1 MSLFSVDRENGT
13 ASAEGGSG
21 PPEQINIIGRGTRIE
36 GTIETEDNIRIGGS
50 LDGDVKSGGKIMIA
64 EGGRV
69 EGEVRAEAADVAGEV
84 DGEIAVGGLL
94 VLRSSAVI
102 WGAVPSWKLVIED
115 GAVFTG
121 HCTMSSGG
129 TAGGGEG
136 RRREEVG
143 RAEEGGDERTG
154 RTESREESTSTAR

>member
-13 ASAEGGSG
+13 TTAEGGSG

-36 GTIETEDNIRIGGS
+36 GTIDTEHNIRIGGS

-84 DGEIAVGGLL
+84 DGEIAVDGLL

-102 WGAVPSWKLVIED
+102 RGDLTTEKLVIED

-129 TAGGGEG
+129 AAAGVESRGKEEAG
-136 RRREEVG
+136 RS
-143 RAEEGGDERTG
+143 EGGTGERSG

>member
-13 ASAEGGSG
+13 TSTEGGSG
-21 PPEQINIIGRGTRIE
+21 PPEQINIVGRGTRIE
-36 GTIETEDNIRIGGS
+36 GTVDTEHNIRIGGT
-50 LDGDVKSGGKIMIA
+50 LDGDLKSGGKIMIA

-69 EGEVRAEAADVAGEV
+69 EGEVRAKAADVAGEV
-84 DGEIAVGGLL
+84 DGEITVEGLL

-102 WGAVPSWKLVIED
+102 RGDLTTEKLVIED

-129 TAGGGEG
+129 SASGAESRSGEN
-136 RRREEVG
+136 VG
-143 RAEEGGDERTG
+143 RDEDEGAERSG
-154 RTESREESTSTAR
+154 RSETLEESSSSAR